1 MYIYIPSLL
10 DSLPPPCNPISLG
23 HYRALSWAIQ
33 RLPTSYL
40 FYTRE
45 CIYVNALSQFA
56 LRSPSPTASTCLCSP
71 SAPLF
76 LPWKEVHLYHF
87 SRSHLYV
94 LIYNICFH
102 LFDFTV
108 LLSHKKEWNEVFCR
122 EVDDLES
129 VIQISCTFNG
139 SSVYTCNYINI
150 KPQFFFKWHFCT
162 YWLCD
167 LSNFFKTLWV

>member
-1 MYIYIPSLL
+1 MSYTYMHIYIPSLL
-10 DSLPPPCNPISLG
+10 ELPATTPATPSAWVVTEHWAELYSGCPLAGYFTPGVHVWQCCCVSSPCAPLPPL
-23 HYRALSWAIQ
+23 H
-33 RLPTSYL
+33 
-40 FYTRE
+40 
-45 CIYVNALSQFA
+45 
-56 LRSPSPTASTCLCSP
+56 PSLCSP

-102 LFDFTV
+102 LFDFTI

-122 EVDDLES
+122 EVDDPES

-139 SSVYTCNYINI
+139 SLYM
-150 KPQFFFKWHFCT
+150 
-162 YWLCD
+162 
-167 LSNFFKTLWV
+167 